1 MHACAP
7 RAIVLTQVCRESQGA
22 ARKGV
27 PVPLG
32 VDAQP
37 DTLEPVSAHV
47 ADSVSRGSSTRGTY
61 LRRCPESCL
70 GCQAVS
76 PVTGSHGALETRG
89 ASTA

>member
-7 RAIVLTQVCRESQGA
+7 RVIVLTHICRESQGA

-27 PVPLG
+27 PVPLR

-37 DTLEPVSAHV
+37 DTSEPVSAQV
-47 ADSVSRGSSTRGTY
+47 ADSISRGSSTRGMY
-61 LRRCPESCL
+61 LQRCPESCL

-76 PVTGSHGALETRG
+76 PVTGSHGALET
-89 ASTA
+89 